1 MIKDE
6 DFHYLLD
13 TNIVSELFK
22 YQAKYSVVENFTHHS
37 SDMAISI
44 FT

>member
-22 YQAKYSVVENFTHHS
+22 YQAKYSVVKNFTHHS